1 MGRTIRIKI
10 LPKDAAMDRKMFET
24 ERNTA
29 IPVDHA
35 VELVWSNLLELLYS
49 SCAIRGVSLLPK
61 EVLAGYVLR
70 LSKSRCTS
78 YLTIQLINLDRLWG
92 FNINIV
98 I

>member
-1 MGRTIRIKI
+1 
-10 LPKDAAMDRKMFET
+10 MDRKMFEQ

-29 IPVDHA
+29 IPVGHA

-49 SCAIRGVSLLPK
+49 SCSIRGVSLSVWK

-78 YLTIQLINLDRLWG
+78 HLTIQLINLDRAS
-92 FNINIV
+92 NIV

>member
-1 MGRTIRIKI
+1 
-10 LPKDAAMDRKMFET
+10 MDRKMFET

-29 IPVDHA
+29 IPVG
-35 VELVWSNLLELLYS
+35 LVWSNLLELLYS

-61 EVLAGYVLR
+61 EVLAGSLLR

-92 FNINIV
+92 FKYCHLDLCFIFGVLRSRLSFISSQ
-98 I
+98 